1 MRKMKKTLALLAI
14 VAMVLTMIPFQV
26 FAADST
32 RLAGAD
38 RISTAIAIA
47 DAFGSA
53 DTVILAAA
61 DDANLV
67 DSLAVAPL
75 AGKVSPI
82 YLTYKNSLDAAV
94 KAKLSGKKVIAIG
107 AVSDAVV
114 ADAKTVAASVEKV
127 SGADRLATNDLIN
140 AKLATS
146 PAGTFVVGY
155 NAIPDALSVASFAA
169 ANNYAIVL
177 ANPDGSVDSAKI
189 KGSTVYIIGGPTLV
203 KTITGAT
210 RLFGADRFATN
221 LEVVKTLTYSY
232 DKVYIANGNS
242 LVDAL
247 AASSLAAKAG
257 AAILLTDNVTVK
269 AADYVNGK
277 IGASSVVTA
286 LGGTGVVSDAV
297 KGKVVFKSTTPET
310 AEVTVASYDNDTSN
324 QYVAFKVNGQTAD
337 VDTLNADG
345 WDVLFEVFTS
355 KTGGGTP
362 APGTFFADDT
372 TGLLETNIPN
382 DDYYVQVTLTKGS
395 DIVISN
401 RAKVTIK
408 NLNLVATSVTDY
420 ELTNHGADCAIDLA
434 NPGNAVNDDNFTM
447 DSTTLVTNEQATF
460 TEITISNGSA
470 KEDIDDQTQ
479 YSVSSSNAGVVSV
492 TGDTITAQ
500 GPGTATV
507 TIKYASVTKAVS
519 ITVNN
524 SDREAKKTRVK
535 NTDDK
540 VITSITVIMGNPKT
554 VTAVALDQYG
564 DQITGHID
572 GVESTNPAVAT
583 VAIAGNNVTITP
595 VGAGKTVVSFY
606 NGATKIAGTLNVTVS
621 DEADVAKYKL
631 EIWTPATGGAADD
644 YMFGSAKSD
653 YTDDLT
659 IDKADD
665 LFGVL
670 NLNQYNVNNVSMGNV
685 APDDVTVTESKTG
698 VVTAVVQ
705 ADNSVLVTGEKTGTA
720 TVGVKF
726 NGTTYSKKFT
736 VVDTAYSIKSVD
748 FKALSSPDYA
758 KTFNYKSV
766 LNITTTGNDP
776 IIKGVNLNKAVSQ
789 EIRMDTGNGQIY
801 IDKDGDG
808 NWSAGDTDLGSLV
821 IVTTG
826 TIGGVGPQNITD
838 VGTGI
843 QTQVGDDGTIIF
855 KVLNP
860 AGDKVRDTT
869 SVKVTL

>member
-14 VAMVLTMIPFQV
+14 VAMVLTMIPLQV

-47 DAFGSA
+47 DAFDSA

-61 DDANLV
+61 DNANLV

-127 SGADRLATNDLIN
+127 SGADRLATNALIN
-140 AKLATS
+140 AKLSTS

-189 KGSTVYIIGGPTLV
+189 KGSKTYIIGGPTLV
-203 KTITGAT
+203 KDITGAT
-210 RLFGADRFATN
+210 RLYGADRFATN
-221 LEVVKTLTYSY
+221 LEVLKALTYSY

-247 AASSLAAKAG
+247 AASSLAAKAD

-277 IGASSVVTA
+277 IGASSVVIA

-297 KGKVVFKSTTPET
+297 KGKVSFKSTTPED
-310 AEVTVASYDNDTSN
+310 AAVTVASYDDDTSD
-324 QYVAFKVNGQTAD
+324 QYVAFKVNGQTAS

-362 APGTFFADDT
+362 GTFFADDT
-372 TGLLETNIPN
+372 TGLLETNLTR

-395 DIVISN
+395 DIIISD

-408 NLNLVATSVTDY
+408 NLNLTATSITDY
-420 ELTNHGADCAIDLA
+420 ELTNDLGGA
-434 NPGNAVNDDNFTM
+434 NEFVHE
-447 DSTTLVTNEQATF
+447 STTLVTNEEATV

-470 KEDIDDQTQ
+470 KEDIDDLTQ
-479 YSVSSSNAGVVSV
+479 YSLSTSNAAVVSV

-500 GPGTATV
+500 GPGTATI
-507 TIKYASVTKAVS
+507 TIKYAGVTKAVS
-519 ITVNN
+519 ITVKNA
-524 SDREAKKTRVK
+524 DREANKTRVK

-540 VITSITVIMGNPKT
+540 VITSLTVIKGKAKT
-554 VTAVALDQYG
+554 VTAEALDQYG
-564 DQITGHID
+564 DPMPGYLDDSKSSNEDAATVDNTNLVADKKVEITGED
-572 GVESTNPAVAT
+572 
-583 VAIAGNNVTITP
+583 
-595 VGAGKTVVSFY
+595 AGKATISFY
-606 NGATKIAGTLNVTVS
+606 SGATKLSGTLNVTVS
-621 DEADVAKYKL
+621 DSTDVAKYKL
-631 EIWTPATGGAADD
+631 EIWTPATDGAADG
-644 YMFGSAKSD
+644 YQLGTTTSD
-653 YTDDLT
+653 YTNDLT
-659 IDKADD
+659 IDKTDD

-670 NLNQYNVNNVSMGNV
+670 NLNQYNVNNVKIGNV

-705 ADNSVLVTGEKTGTA
+705 PDNSVLVTGEKTGTA
-720 TVGVKF
+720 TIGVKF
-726 NGTTYSKKFT
+726 NGTTYTKKFT
-736 VVDTAYSIKSVD
+736 VVDKGYSIKSVD
-748 FKALSSPDYA
+748 FKALSSPDYE

-766 LNITTTGNDP
+766 LNITSTGNDP
-776 IIKGVNLNKAVSQ
+776 IIKGVNLNKACSQ
-789 EIRMDTGNGQIY
+789 AIRMVDGVDDPAPQEDIGTLY
-801 IDKDGDG
+801 IDKNGDG
-808 NWSAGDTDLGSLV
+808 SWTDGTDTLLGKLV

-826 TIGGVGPQNITD
+826 TFANAPAAD
-838 VGTGI
+838 VVDGL
-843 QTQVGDDGTIIF
+843 QTAVGDDGTIIF
-855 KVLNP
+855 KVIDGNNVK
-860 AGDKVRDTT
+860 DST
-869 SVKVTL
+869 SVKVAL